1 MNNIF
6 IFVVVYF
13 EKEPN
18 QTMNYFGRPTR
29 MVGMFENVVFRL
41 KSNIR
46 PEFRRF
52 PRAWTQYNL
61 QRNQYEDHC
70 GDFAGKL
77 LNLGAHLSVARF
89 PVWSLSCVGSVEFQ
103 GSLYPHPAYTEL

>member
-52 PRAWTQYNL
+52 PRA
-61 QRNQYEDHC
+61 
-70 GDFAGKL
+70 
-77 LNLGAHLSVARF
+77 
-89 PVWSLSCVGSVEFQ
+89 
-103 GSLYPHPAYTEL
+103 